1 MNPFDLRTRRTV
13 APPVFLTERVKTVGN
28 IAKRT
33 ASGSRDL
40 ADGIR
45 DLTKHS
51 EISVVDSKDRS
62 VTKALRVSRCV
73 RSHIRTVVAPAGRF
87 EDVTHLIAPCF
98 CATNITPHRAVFPKA
113 TCITL

>member
-1 MNPFDLRTRRTV
+1 MNPFDLGTRRTV

-33 ASGSRDL
+33 ASSLCDL

-51 EISVVDSKDRS
+51 EISVVDRQGSDQSQKRYAFLSVSDRIS
-62 VTKALRVSRCV
+62 GPSWLQPGAL
-73 RSHIRTVVAPAGRF
+73 
-87 EDVTHLIAPCF
+87 
-98 CATNITPHRAVFPKA
+98 KM
-113 TCITL
+113 